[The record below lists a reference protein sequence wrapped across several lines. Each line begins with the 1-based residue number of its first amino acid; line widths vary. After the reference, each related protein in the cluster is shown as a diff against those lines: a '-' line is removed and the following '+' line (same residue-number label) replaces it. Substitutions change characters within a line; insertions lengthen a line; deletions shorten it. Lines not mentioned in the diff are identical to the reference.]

1 MTEPILFGFP
11 ITLLFLYFM
20 GYSFLGWIME
30 TTYCSIGERRFV
42 ARGFLYGPICP
53 IYGVGVLMMIC
64 WFAPFT
70 GNPILFYAIAVI
82 CMSAWEYLVGWFL
95 ETTTHIKYW
104 DYSMHKLNLHGRIC
118 LWVSLTWGVLAYLV
132 IFWIHPPVARL
143 IDKIPPLA
151 QHIVALVLLVLLVA
165 DAAATI
171 RDLALVTRM
180 LGKLNQMGEEL
191 QLQLALGKS
200 ELSDRLDEARDTLTD
215 RLEDVRDSIT
225 ERLEGARDSISG
237 TLTAVKAA
245 QDAIDSVPG
254 PTPDAE
260 TENAAVSAMRQRYNE
275 LLAKAERQSRHLRH
289 AYSGMTSKRLSD
301 ALTQVPDASR
311 RSRAEREAKK
321 AERRAAK
328 KNQ

>member
-20 GYSFLGWIME
+20 VYSFLGWIME

-118 LWVSLTWGVLAYLV
+118 LWVSLTWGVLALSL
-132 IFWIHPPVARL
+132 IH
-143 IDKIPPLA
+143 IY
-151 QHIVALVLLVLLVA
+151 
-165 DAAATI
+165 
-171 RDLALVTRM
+171 
-180 LGKLNQMGEEL
+180 E
-191 QLQLALGKS
+191 
-200 ELSDRLDEARDTLTD
+200 
-215 RLEDVRDSIT
+215 
-225 ERLEGARDSISG
+225 
-237 TLTAVKAA
+237 
-245 QDAIDSVPG
+245 
-254 PTPDAE
+254 PT
-260 TENAAVSAMRQRYNE
+260 
-275 LLAKAERQSRHLRH
+275 
-289 AYSGMTSKRLSD
+289 
-301 ALTQVPDASR
+301 R
-311 RSRAEREAKK
+311 RS
-321 AERRAAK
+321 
-328 KNQ
+328 

>member
-1 MTEPILFGFP
+1 MTEPVLFGFP

-20 GYSFLGWIME
+20 VYSFLGWIME

-64 WFAPFT
+64 WFAPFM
-70 GNPILFYAIAVI
+70 GNPLLFYAVAVVG
-82 CMSAWEYLVGWFL
+82 MSAWEYLVGWFL

-104 DYSMHKLNLHGRIC
+104 DYSMHKFNLHGRIC
-118 LWVSLTWGVLAYLV
+118 LWVSLTWGVLAYLI
-132 IFWIHPPVARL
+132 IFWVHPPVARL
-143 IDKIPPLA
+143 IDKVPPLA
-151 QHIVALVLLVLLVA
+151 QHIVALVLLVILVA
-165 DAAATI
+165 DAVATI

-180 LGKLNQMGEEL
+180 LNRLNQMGDEL

-200 ELSDRLDEARDTLTD
+200 ELSDRLDEAKDSLSD
-215 RLEDVRDSIT
+215 RLEGVKDSIT
-225 ERLEGARDSISG
+225 ERLEGARDSISD

-245 QDAIDSVPG
+245 QEAEQSVPG
-254 PTPDAE
+254 PAPDAE
-260 TENAAVSAMRQRYNE
+260 TENAAVSAMRASYNE

-289 AYSGMTSKRLSD
+289 AYSNMSSKRLSD
-301 ALTQVPDASR
+301 ALNQVAEASR

-321 AERRAAK
+321 AARKAAK
-328 KNQ
+328 KGC